1 MVMHVRVLQPPV
13 KDNDEFRRSLS
24 GRVFRVSKVDA
35 NDKVHIIVSHDGD
48 APSTAVLPHEEV
60 RPVFSKRWNQAL
72 NSMLEFLEALFASF
86 PPLTFRF
93 PATRQ
98 KPVIIYTDASCSD
111 EYAGIG
117 AVVIDVENDQ
127 RYISAAPIDKALRRA
142 LAPNCAAPIDC
153 LELLAVLCTMLSF
166 RDVIRNRKV
175 LLFVDNTSAISA
187 LIHGYT
193 ASPYMGPI
201 SNAVHFAMALLQ
213 CEVHVE
219 YVPSAANPADIPSRS
234 PRGRTQKQEIL
245 EAVQV
250 DQPSNQRLFQ
260 IPSIGHLQDAQAART
275 AMADLCSV

>member
-1 MVMHVRVLQPPV
+1 
-13 KDNDEFRRSLS
+13 
-24 GRVFRVSKVDA
+24 
-35 NDKVHIIVSHDGD
+35 
-48 APSTAVLPHEEV
+48 
-60 RPVFSKRWNQAL
+60 
-72 NSMLEFLEALFASF
+72 
-86 PPLTFRF
+86 
-93 PATRQ
+93 
-98 KPVIIYTDASCSD
+98 VIIYTDASCSD

-117 AVVIDVENDQ
+117 AVVIDVDDQ

-142 LAPNCAAPIDC
+142 LAPNCAAPINC
-153 LELLAVLCTMLSF
+153 LELLAVLCTMISF

-193 ASPYMGPI
+193 ASPHMGPI

-234 PRGRTQKQEIL
+234 PCGRTQKHKKIL

>member
-1 MVMHVRVLQPPV
+1 MHVRVLQPPV

-60 RPVFSKRWNQAL
+60 CPVFSKRWNQAL
-72 NSMLEFLEALFASF
+72 NSMLEFFEALFASF

-127 RYISAAPIDKALRRA
+127 RYISAARSTKHCEGRSPPIAQH
-142 LAPNCAAPIDC
+142 
-153 LELLAVLCTMLSF
+153 LS
-166 RDVIRNRKV
+166 
-175 LLFVDNTSAISA
+175 
-187 LIHGYT
+187 T
-193 ASPYMGPI
+193 ASSY
-201 SNAVHFAMALLQ
+201 
-213 CEVHVE
+213 
-219 YVPSAANPADIPSRS
+219 
-234 PRGRTQKQEIL
+234 
-245 EAVQV
+245 
-250 DQPSNQRLFQ
+250 
-260 IPSIGHLQDAQAART
+260 
-275 AMADLCSV
+275 